1 MEVILL
7 ERIEKLG
14 QMGDVVKVKPGYA
27 RNYLLP
33 QKRALRANKANL
45 AYFETKRAHLEAEN
59 LKRRDEAEAV
69 AQKLE
74 GLSVTLI
81 RQAGDSGQ
89 LYGSVTARDLAQ
101 SIAEA
106 GVSIDRKQVALD
118 KVIKVLGLHTVK
130 LRLHPEVQ
138 VDVTANVARS
148 QAEAESQA
156 GQGHMVSAEEQRET
170 EEAAV
175 EAVIA
180 QVEEAEAAEAEEVEA
195 AEAEKAET
203 AEAGAPT
210 PEEGEASK
218 PA

>member
-27 RNYLLP
+27 RNFLLP

-45 AYFETKRAHLEAEN
+45 AYFETKRTHLEAEN
-59 LKRRDEAEAV
+59 LKRREEAEAV
-69 AQKLE
+69 AKRLE

-81 RQAGDSGQ
+81 RQAGDTGQ

-101 SIAEA
+101 AIAEA
-106 GVSIDRKQVALD
+106 GVTVDRKQVALD

-130 LRLHPEVQ
+130 LRLHPEVL

-148 QAEAESQA
+148 QAEADSQA
-156 GQGHMVSAEEQRET
+156 GEGHVVSAEEQRET

-180 QVEEAEAAEAEEVEA
+180 QVEEAEAAESEETETDAEPAEA
-195 AEAEKAET
+195 AGSEGT
-203 AEAGAPT
+203 ASPDDEPA
-210 PEEGEASK
+210 K

>member
-106 GVSIDRKQVALD
+106 GVTVDRKQVALD

-130 LRLHPEVQ
+130 LRLHPEVL

-148 QAEAESQA
+148 QAEADAQA
-156 GQGHMVSAEEQRET
+156 GAGHMVSAEEQRET
-170 EEAAV
+170 EGAAV

-180 QVEEAEAAEAEEVEA
+180 QVEEAEAAEAGDVEA

-203 AEAGAPT
+203 PEAAAPT
-210 PEEGEASK
+210 PEEDEASK
-218 PA
+218 PT

>member
-106 GVSIDRKQVALD
+106 GVTVDRKQVALD

-195 AEAEKAET
+195 AEAEKPET
-203 AEAGAPT
+203 AEAGT
-210 PEEGEASK
+210 PAAEEGEASK
-218 PA
+218 SA